1 MLIGIRDRTIH
12 LPASCDVVIC
22 YDAAIETDGHE
33 RWGDRT
39 LIGMGGY
46 FDEMIQRYPYLVGR
60 CDIVLNDY
68 STAKFFPTHFPE
80 TLFKLLRIK
89 TGIALLQDLTRK
101 PPIVPFRTVDETT
114 PKTDSSSFHYEVMLM
129 DGRNIRVDGISR
141 HQKRFTAAQLL
152 FRVQT
157 LSQSVLSRDT
167 RMIHAGVLIDAD
179 ENLLGT
185 RASGSRFHLVQRL
198 GLHFIEQYS
207 TYFQLHQYP
216 YTPYPVVH
224 RMQAVTAGMWML
236 RPRTAMEL
244 ADDMNRSSS

>member
-1 MLIGIRDRTIH
+1 
-12 LPASCDVVIC
+12 
-22 YDAAIETDGHE
+22 
-33 RWGDRT
+33 
-39 LIGMGGY
+39 
-46 FDEMIQRYPYLVGR
+46 
-60 CDIVLNDY
+60 
-68 STAKFFPTHFPE
+68 
-80 TLFKLLRIK
+80 
-89 TGIALLQDLTRK
+89 
-101 PPIVPFRTVDETT
+101 
-114 PKTDSSSFHYEVMLM
+114 
-129 DGRNIRVDGISR
+129 
-141 HQKRFTAAQLL
+141 
-152 FRVQT
+152 
-157 LSQSVLSRDT
+157 
-167 RMIHAGVLIDAD
+167 MIHAGVLIDAD